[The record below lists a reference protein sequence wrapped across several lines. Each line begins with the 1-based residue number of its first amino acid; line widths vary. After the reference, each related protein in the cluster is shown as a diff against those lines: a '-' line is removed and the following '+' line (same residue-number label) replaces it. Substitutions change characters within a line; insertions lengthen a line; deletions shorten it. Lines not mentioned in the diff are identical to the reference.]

1 MEPLNRAA
9 LGLVD
14 EAIDVSDELGV
25 GVVELDCGA
34 TVIDFGIDVPGGT
47 EAGVLFAEL
56 QTGGLASVAVTLD
69 RLGDGTI
76 PAVEL
81 RTDQPAIALL
91 AAQHAGWT
99 IEDDAFSGLASGPA
113 RALAAD
119 DHMFDVLDYR
129 EDFEFAVLCIET
141 DRLPTD
147 AVAAEVADR
156 VGINEEAVFLAT
168 APTGSVAGS
177 VAGASRAAELA
188 MTRLVSV
195 GYDPAAVRTAYG
207 TAPVPPATADESRGV
222 ARSGDALF
230 FGGRAHLVVEDD
242 PAGEDPLASTAADR
256 IGQPTYDAAPAFEEL
271 PGDVFAPASVTVD
284 VIDGPT
290 ITEGAVDEDLLRES
304 FDR

>member
-56 QTGGLASVAVTLD
+56 QTGGLASIAVGLD
-69 RLGDGTI
+69 QLGAGTV
-76 PAVEL
+76 PTVEL

-91 AAQHAGWT
+91 ASQHAGWT
-99 IEDDAFSGLASGPA
+99 IEDEDFSGLASGPA

-119 DHMFDVLDYR
+119 DHMFDVLEYH
-129 EDFEFAVLCIET
+129 EAFEFAVLCIET
-141 DRLPTD
+141 DTMPTD
-147 AVAAEVADR
+147 GVAREVADR
-156 VGINEEAVFLAT
+156 VGINEEAVFLAA
-168 APTGSVAGS
+168 APTGSVAGT
-177 VAGASRAAELA
+177 VAAASRAAELA

-195 GYDPAAVRTAYG
+195 GYDPAAVRSVHG
-207 TAPVPPATADESRGV
+207 SAPVPPATTDEARGV

-230 FGGRAHLVVEDD
+230 FGANAYLVVEAEPPD
-242 PAGEDPLASTAADR
+242 EEPLASTAADR

-271 PGDVFAPASVTVD
+271 PGDVFAPAVMTVD
-284 VIDGPT
+284 VVDGPT
-290 ITEGAVDEDLLRES
+290 IIDGAVDEALLQTS